1 MPEQFQTM
9 MDLAS
14 HGPDT
19 YVGAGPRYP
28 WEGLYGGQIVAQ
40 ALRAADLTVRPGH
53 APNSLHAYFLRMGDP
68 DEPVRFEVERLRD
81 GHSFVARQVV
91 DRQSTGAILN
101 I

>member
-1 MPEQFQTM
+1 MCIR
-9 MDLAS
+9 DS
-14 HGPDT
+14 
-19 YVGAGPRYP
+19 
-28 WEGLYGGQIVAQ
+28 LYGGQIVAQ

-91 DRQSTGAILN
+91 ARQSTGATVSYTHLLRSCD
-101 I
+101 